1 MDKLIW
7 GNPVSEWLI
16 AIGIAVV
23 SFLFLGAVKR
33 FVVFRLG
40 KWAEKTETD
49 IDDMLIDLVKRTRRT
64 VLFAVGIWIGSRY
77 LVFPDTADLWFHRGV
92 RVVLLIQAGL
102 WAIGLLDYGIQKV
115 TGGSDAKDPARKMGV
130 SVLNL
135 IGRTLIWAT
144 IALLAL
150 QALGQDVTTL
160 LTGLGVG
167 GIAVALALQNVL
179 GDLFA
184 SISILLDKP
193 FVLGDAIVVGDFNGT
208 VEHIGIKT
216 TRLKSVNGEQ
226 LIMGNSDL
234 VHSRIRNFKRL
245 QERRSVFTI
254 GVTYQTGREKLEM
267 IPGMLKEIIEKTHQA
282 RFERAHFAKFG
293 DWALVFEAA
302 YFVQHPDYQSFMDA
316 QQAINFEL
324 LKRFEKEGIEFAY
337 PTQTVVQQAAALAR
351 PTCPARPA
359 RGRRRSRACR
369 APRAACTRRP
379 CRA

>member
-16 AIGIAVV
+16 AIGITIAC
-23 SFLFLGAVKR
+23 FLLLGALKR

-40 KWAEKTETD
+40 KWAEKTDTD
-49 IDDMLIDLVKRTRRT
+49 IDDMLIDLVKRTRRWYLL
-64 VLFAVGIWIGSRY
+64 VLGLWCASHY
-77 LVFPDTADLWFHRGV
+77 LQPSGEVYHYIHLTLKVAT
-92 RVVLLIQAGL
+92 LLQAGL
-102 WAIGLLDYGIQKV
+102 WLVGVVDYGVGKL
-115 TGGSDAKDPARKMGV
+115 TKSTSTDPGRAMGAH
-130 SVLNL
+130 VLAL
-135 IGRTLIWAT
+135 IGR
-144 IALLAL
+144 ALVWICIGLML
-150 QALGQDVTTL
+150 LSLVMQETVSTL

-193 FVLGDAIVVGDFNGT
+193 FVIGDSIVVGEFNGT

-234 VHSRIRNFKRL
+234 AHSRIRNFKRL

-254 GVTYQTGREKLEM
+254 GVTYQTPREKLER
-267 IPGMLKEIIEKTHQA
+267 IPAMLKEIIEKTHQV

-316 QQAINFEL
+316 QQAVNFEL
-324 LKRFEKEGIEFAY
+324 LKRFEKEEIEFAY
-337 PTQTVVQQAAALAR
+337 PTQTVLQVPLKA
-351 PTCPARPA
+351 
-359 RGRRRSRACR
+359 
-369 APRAACTRRP
+369 
-379 CRA
+379 

>member
-16 AIGIAVV
+16 AIGIAVAT
-23 SFLFLGAVKR
+23 FLLLGALKR

-49 IDDMLIDLVKRTRRT
+49 VDDMLIDLVKRTK
-64 VLFAVGIWIGSRY
+64 LLY
-77 LVFPDTADLWFHRGV
+77 LLVF
-92 RVVLLIQAGL
+92 GL
-102 WAIGLLDYGIQKV
+102 WCGSHYLKPTPEVYYYIHLTLKVATLLQAALWCVGVVDYGVGKLTKGTSADPGKAMGAHVLGLIGRALVWTAIGLMLLSLV
-115 TGGSDAKDPARKMGV
+115 MHE
-130 SVLNL
+130 
-135 IGRTLIWAT
+135 T
-144 IALLAL
+144 I
-150 QALGQDVTTL
+150 TTL
-160 LTGLGVG
+160 VTGLGVG

-193 FVLGDAIVVGDFNGT
+193 FVLGDSIVVGEFNGT

-226 LIMGNSDL
+226 LIMGNADL
-234 VHSRIRNFKRL
+234 AHSRIRNFKRL

-254 GVTYQTGREKLEM
+254 GVTYQTPREKLEQ
-267 IPGMLKEIIEKTHQA
+267 IPAMLKEIIEKTHQA

-316 QQAINFEL
+316 QQAVNFEL
-324 LKRFEKEGIEFAY
+324 LKRFEKEGIAFAY
-337 PTQTVVQQAAALAR
+337 PTQTVLQAPLQSPLKA
-351 PTCPARPA
+351 
-359 RGRRRSRACR
+359 
-369 APRAACTRRP
+369 
-379 CRA
+379 

>member
-23 SFLFLGAVKR
+23 SFLLLGAIKR

-49 IDDMLIDLVKRTRRT
+49 VDDMLIDLVKRTRRT

-92 RVVLLIQAGL
+92 RVVLLIQTGL
-102 WAIGLLDYGIQKV
+102 WAIGLLDYGIHKV

-254 GVTYQTGREKLEM
+254 GVTYQTSREKLEM

-316 QQAINFEL
+316 QQAVNFEL

-337 PTQTVVQQAAALAR
+337 PTQTVVQQAAR
-351 PTCPARPA
+351 
-359 RGRRRSRACR
+359 
-369 APRAACTRRP
+369 
-379 CRA
+379 